1 MSDNKH
7 TQDYL
12 QKETYVTPNRIQT
25 LVRLKPFQRWQER
38 KHQTSKPKD
47 HTNATQKAVTEHKK
61 RTNEQEQF
69 EQFLKLPY

>member
-61 RTNEQEQF
+61 KEQTNKNN
-69 EQFLKLPY
+69 LSSS